1 MQQRRKPAPP
11 VNPDPFMKPVPGWS
25 LTQPKGKWPWDKPPR
40 QVDPDA
46 VVSKILDNLEDPKR
60 EERFVKLMFAGVSI
74 EELVHSIAVAGFME
88 GEFTPDVAEIIKGP
102 ISIAL
107 MGIAADNNI
116 PVKVYA
122 DEMKLREEM
131 EGPDDTTILE
141 MMRQRN
147 PEFARFVEEEYVDE
161 DELRQL
167 QNGTRMQQG
176 FLAVE
181 APEELPEFEEPE
193 EEMGEEE

>member
-147 PEFARFVEEEYVDE
+147 PEFAQFVEEEYVDE
-161 DELRQL
+161 NELRQL